1 LTGGGPAAQTVA
13 GVEGIAMAE
22 EFPVPADKLRKLVKK
37 SRQMPIAF
45 GFNAGTS
52 DDDDEYLAAH
62 ARKPPEL
69 MGKIAKTEGAGNKA
83 AYGTFVAEGSE
94 IHLTCFQTIS
104 QLAKKFKKFLK
115 INNKITL
122 NVVVMDP
129 DGNIIDSDVEVLEDW
144 FRDEGDEDEDD
155 DEDSGAATVPPP
167 APPRAA
173 AVQAP
178 APAAAPLR
186 AVAPPPPAPETA
198 VAQRAARLR
207 AVQAKLAGLPPDLAA
222 RLRPAVMEA
231 AQLLREERPD
241 DADAILR
248 QLTAVLARV
257 QVSAAARPRPPAPPP
272 AAEAPAHVP
281 AEAPARAAT
290 LPLSDPRLARLRT
303 ALGVLRGQA
312 AGLPAGLALH
322 ATLDRAGQALDGGA
336 AHAALAAMKDAQA
349 AQRDA
354 RRARARWD
362 RAQAI
367 LAAPVARALA
377 GGGRADPDT
386 LRRGWDAARQM
397 ADQGQW
403 DRALAALPAII
414 AAVR

>member
-1 LTGGGPAAQTVA
+1 
-13 GVEGIAMAE
+13 MAE
-22 EFPVPADKLRKLVKK
+22 EFPVPADRLRKLVKK

-94 IHLTCFQTIS
+94 IHLTCFQTIP
-104 QLAKKFKKFLK
+104 QLAKKFKKYLK
-115 INNKITL
+115 VNNKITL

-129 DGNIIDSDVEVLEDW
+129 DGNIIDSDIEVLEDW
-144 FRDEGDEDEDD
+144 FRDEGGEDEDD

-167 APPRAA
+167 APQRAA

-178 APAAAPLR
+178 APAAAPPR
-186 AVAPPPPAPETA
+186 AAAAPPPVPETA

-207 AVQAKLAGLPPDLAA
+207 AMQAKLGGLPPDLAA

-241 DADAILR
+241 EADAILR

-257 QVSAAARPRPPAPPP
+257 QVTAAARPRPPAPPP
-272 AAEAPAHVP
+272 AAEAPAP
-281 AEAPARAAT
+281 AAT
-290 LPLSDPRLARLRT
+290 LPPSDPRLARLRA

-349 AQRDA
+349 AQRRA

-377 GGGRADPDT
+377 GGGRADPET
-386 LRRGWDAARQM
+386 LRHGWDAVRQM
-397 ADQGQW
+397 AEQGQW